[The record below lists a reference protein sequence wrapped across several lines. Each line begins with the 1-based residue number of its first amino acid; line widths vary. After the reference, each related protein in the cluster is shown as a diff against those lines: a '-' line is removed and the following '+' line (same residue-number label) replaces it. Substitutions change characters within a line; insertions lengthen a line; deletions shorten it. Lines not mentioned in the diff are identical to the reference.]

1 MSRTSTVGCP
11 HSPLMIMIAVLVG
24 VAFGVQASE
33 IRVETGSWPDSIPP
47 VQVDQ
52 SSFSPPFRFVPVDL
66 TVIEETL
73 TVEVGDREITII
85 GEARNDE
92 GEIAWLIPLSIAGL
106 DADGELVN
114 SATFSMVGG
123 DSVMARD
130 LPSEWLGPGETG
142 WFSAKLAFSA
152 DRPVETVLIRAQGM
166 VPNLKSETAVSLGNG
181 TDLEMVGDWQIE
193 HTGWFVTMTGLVRN
207 TRPEDVVGL
216 RVTSVIRDADGAMA
230 EFASGGQRAE
240 VIGGFLGGVPSGKE
254 VPVELWFYVDPDIL
268 DTGTIETRLS
278 AFDIGETEHLY
289 AILGIGHLRGL
300 GGSAWRSSV
309 DLVNRSGI
317 AARVILVYRYGDDQT
332 HVFVDLEDGEG
343 FHSSDVAV
351 ELFGVEEPSSGYV
364 LVRSNTP
371 LQISGRTSNETQIGG
386 YGQALPVVTP
396 GMTYD
401 FSPGEGLMGVLS
413 GLRGGPSFR
422 TNIGLVNFGNES
434 CSAHVIIFDAVGRTV
449 SDWGWVEL
457 ERTEW
462 RQVNQAIPSGLD
474 ATYATVEA
482 ESGCPI
488 WAYASVIE
496 EGTNDPVT
504 VAMERT
510 VEIDLRPQ
518 GVEFRFVIPWAF

>member
-1 MSRTSTVGCP
+1 MTRNSTAACRYF
-11 HSPLMIMIAVLVG
+11 SLLTLIAVLVG
-24 VAFGVQASE
+24 AAVAVQASE

-52 SSFSPPFRFVPVDL
+52 SSSSPPFTFVPVDL

-92 GEIAWLIPLSIAGL
+92 GDIAWLIPLSVAGL
-106 DADGELVN
+106 DADGELVD
-114 SATFSMVGG
+114 SATVSMVGG
-123 DSVMARD
+123 NSVMARD

-142 WFSAKLAFSA
+142 WFSAELSHSA

-166 VPNLKSETAVSLGNG
+166 VQNLKNETAASLSNG
-181 TDLEMVGDWQIE
+181 TDLEMVGDWQVE
-193 HTGWFVTMTGLVRN
+193 HSGWFVTMTGLVRN

-216 RVTSVIRDADGAMA
+216 RVTAVFRDADGAMA
-230 EFASGGQRAE
+230 EFASDGQRAE
-240 VIGGFLGGVPSGKE
+240 VIGGFLGGVPSGEE
-254 VPVELWFYVDPDIL
+254 VPVELWFYMDPDIL

-278 AFDIGETEHLY
+278 AFNIGEPEHRY
-289 AILGIGHLRGL
+289 AILGIGHLQGL
-300 GGSAWRSSV
+300 GGSTWRSSV

-317 AARVILVYRYGDDQT
+317 AARAILVYRYGDDET
-332 HVFVDLEDGEG
+332 HVYVDLEDGEG

-364 LVRSNTP
+364 LVRSNSP

-401 FSPGEGLMGVLS
+401 FGPGEGLMGVLP

-422 TNIGLVNFGNES
+422 TNIGLVNFGNEA
-434 CSAHVIIFDAVGRTV
+434 CSAHVIIFDAAGQSV
-449 SDWGWVEL
+449 SELGWVEL

-462 RQVNQAIPSGLD
+462 RQVNQVIPSDLD
-474 ATYATVEA
+474 ATYATVEP

-510 VEIDLRPQ
+510 VEIDLRPE
-518 GVEFRFVIPWAF
+518 GFAFRFVIPWAP